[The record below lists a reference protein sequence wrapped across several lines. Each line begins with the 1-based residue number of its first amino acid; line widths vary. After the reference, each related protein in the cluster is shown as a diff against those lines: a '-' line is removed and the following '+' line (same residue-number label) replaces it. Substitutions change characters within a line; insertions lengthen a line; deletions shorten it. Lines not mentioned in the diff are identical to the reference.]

1 MEKKWESEMGDL
13 REDIHSFLLERGI
26 PLHVVCAALSSYLIQ
41 ITLQNDYYTKDEF
54 MERLNS
60 TWDVTEYFLRRINK

>member
-1 MEKKWESEMGDL
+1 MEKKWGSEMRDL
-13 REDIHSFLLERGI
+13 KKDIHSLLLERGI

-54 MERLNS
+54 MGRLNY
-60 TWDVTEYFLRRINK
+60 TWDITEYFLKKDQ